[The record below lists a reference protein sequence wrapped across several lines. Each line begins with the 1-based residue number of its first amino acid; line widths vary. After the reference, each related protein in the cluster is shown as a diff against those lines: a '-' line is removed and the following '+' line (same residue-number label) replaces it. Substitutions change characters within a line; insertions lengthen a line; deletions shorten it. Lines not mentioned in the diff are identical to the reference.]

1 MDKPEMGAEREQEAR
16 RVTAQHAKAREATK
30 QAIAKK
36 NEKAHQAA
44 VKSRRELDRIKA
56 AGLEG
61 LEF

>member
-1 MDKPEMGAEREQEAR
+1 MDNAEREQEAR
-16 RVTAQHAKAREATK
+16 RVSAEHAKTRDATK

-44 VKSRRELDRIKA
+44 VKSRRKLDRLKA
-56 AGLEG
+56 VGREG